1 MDKGGVLGIQPL
13 IGRVV
18 HRGSNICRKNLLS
31 IFLIEKIAYLTDCQV
46 FKGLDL
52 RDTEHAFDESAAF
65 FEIDNIVSVDFT
77 KRGTS
82 DSRESALDG
91 L

>member
-13 IGRVV
+13 IGRIV

-46 FKGLDL
+46 LKGLDL
-52 RDTEHAFDESAAF
+52 RDREHAFDESAAF
-65 FEIDNIVSVDFT
+65 FEIDTIALVDFAEWRT
-77 KRGTS
+77 P
-82 DSRESALDG
+82 DFRESALDG